1 MYIVYTYTLVLNSI
15 GFHSSSILFFPP
27 PKQTSSFLIKQT
39 RSLVNIDGW
48 NRRYL
53 SLSFSRREISSAENN
68 RGPGLSVAGGHAEIK
83 GIDPRNI
90 LYIP

>member
-53 SLSFSRREISSAENN
+53 SLS
-68 RGPGLSVAGGHAEIK
+68 LSLGERFRAQRITAAPVYPWQEAMQK
-83 GIDPRNI
+83 
-90 LYIP
+90 

>member
-39 RSLVNIDGW
+39 RSLVNIVSMDGTAGIS
-48 NRRYL
+48 L
-53 SLSFSRREISSAENN
+53 SLSLGERFRARRITAAPVYPWQEAMQ
-68 RGPGLSVAGGHAEIK
+68 K
-83 GIDPRNI
+83 
-90 LYIP
+90 

>member
-39 RSLVNIDGW
+39 RSLVNIVSMDGTAGIS
-48 NRRYL
+48 L
-53 SLSFSRREISSAENN
+53 SLSLSARDFE
-68 RGPGLSVAGGHAEIK
+68 RGE
-83 GIDPRNI
+83 
-90 LYIP
+90 

>member
-39 RSLVNIDGW
+39 RSLVNIVSMDGTAGIS
-48 NRRYL
+48 L
-53 SLSFSRREISSAENN
+53 SLSLLARDFE
-68 RGPGLSVAGGHAEIK
+68 RGE
-83 GIDPRNI
+83 
-90 LYIP
+90 